1 MQEVSMQKEYK
12 IGISSHTVTTRSFSL
27 LEKQTCQAIS
37 FVLVL
42 KFVIF
47 LKKMLT
53 LQEFFRIFVFW
64 II

>member
-12 IGISSHTVTTRSFSL
+12 IGISSNTDTTRSFSL
-27 LEKQTCQAIS
+27 LEKQACQAIS

-53 LQEFFRIFVFW
+53 LQEIFRIFVFW

>member
-12 IGISSHTVTTRSFSL
+12 IDVSSHTVTMRSFSL
-27 LEKQTCQAIS
+27 PEKQACQAIS

-53 LQEFFRIFVFW
+53 LQEIFRIFVFW

>member
-1 MQEVSMQKEYK
+1 MQKEYK
-12 IGISSHTVTTRSFSL
+12 IGISSHTDTTRSFSL
-27 LEKQTCQAIS
+27 LEKQACQAIS

-53 LQEFFRIFVFW
+53 LQEIFRIFVFW